1 MFEFASA
8 MSTVGL
14 SIGITSPYAPE
25 IVLWT
30 ESAGMF
36 LGRLEFFVVFYGI
49 VNLVKFFRMPK
60 RD

>member
-1 MFEFASA
+1 

-14 SIGITSPYAPE
+14 SIGITSPSAPAL
-25 IVLWT
+25 VLWT

-49 VNLVKFFRMPK
+49 INIVRLFRVQK
-60 RD
+60 RES